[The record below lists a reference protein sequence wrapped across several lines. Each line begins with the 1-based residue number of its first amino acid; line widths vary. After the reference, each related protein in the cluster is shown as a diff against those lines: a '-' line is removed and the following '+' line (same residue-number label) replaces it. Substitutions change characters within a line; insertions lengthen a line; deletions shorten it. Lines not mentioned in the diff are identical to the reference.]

1 MQFRE
6 LTDRYQLHKI
16 LKSSRFGTV
25 LQATDIPSGRTVAV
39 KLITVGPS
47 PGLAAAAPEFTRLAA
62 TLAALGHPNLPSV
75 LDHGFT
81 SDGSAF
87 LVLELLE
94 GKTLDSLNS
103 VPPARLLS
111 LVGQALNGLETLARH
126 GLSHHNL
133 SPDNLFVAQGPEG
146 ERVVLLGLGTS
157 IFRPRGS
164 AATAENARF
173 LAPELAAGGP
183 ADWRADLYSLALAAC
198 TGLGATVGFGEPP
211 VVQLPLAVSF
221 ELESDEALRQTLER
235 ALRQRASER
244 PAPQDLRQALHLAIG
259 DAAAPAPPYPPAAKI
274 PFVAPPLA
282 APAVAPSPPAA
293 VPLPVAHEVPP
304 LLEIPQAMPP
314 IPAAKPPAQPPPEL
328 LAPPPSPAETETAA
342 AGDVLSA
349 VDDEILNA
357 LLSVPAPPPRPVEAA
372 VRGAQAAKAGVPAQP
387 AAAPA
392 GKPLLKRPAV
402 LGALAGVTGLGIAA
416 VAWLL
421 WRPQPEAPAPP
432 PPPPPVVLAK
442 LPTEPPL
449 ARLEEAKLHV
459 AQGED
464 LMARRVLRSILFGE
478 QGLLSAQG
486 CRELGAIEETLA
498 RAGWERLPADVAN
511 GLKSGDLETLQSVV
525 AAGSGR
531 EAELAP
537 EAHAEFDRARSIVA
551 AYEEAGAA
559 AARKD
564 HVQVLERFAAVADLM
579 PQISDPDDLREKA
592 ALALEAAADE
602 LVQAAR
608 YAEAL
613 ARLGPIQRTW
623 PDRPGLSDRIAR
635 YQTFQENERKQE
647 ALLAA
652 LPALE
657 RRKKPWD
664 GLQMLSGIEPTPHL
678 APRFA
683 EARKRLETLLAQLDN
698 QPPQLVLRDGYLLEY
713 ARGTVAELSFRATD
727 DYQVQTVKLMARPEG
742 GKFKELALE
751 TTRTGYSTVAIDPS
765 FHRNGT
771 VELFV
776 VATDFSGHETY
787 LGSADKPLQLKR
799 KQGFERLIR

>member
-6 LTDRYQLHKI
+6 LTDRYQLQKI

-25 LQATDIPSGRTVAV
+25 LQATDVASGRTVVV
-39 KLITVGPS
+39 KLITVGSS
-47 PGLAAAAPEFTRLAA
+47 PGLAAAPEFQRLAA
-62 TLAALGHPNLPSV
+62 ALAELDHPNLPKAV
-75 LDHGFT
+75 DHGFT

-87 LVLELLE
+87 LVLAPLA
-94 GKTLDSLNS
+94 GRTLDALSA

-133 SPDNLFVAQGPEG
+133 SPDNLFVAHNPEG

-173 LAPELAAGGP
+173 LAPEIAAGGP
-183 ADWRADLYSLALAAC
+183 ADWRADIYSLALIAC
-198 TGLGATVGFGEPP
+198 NGLGATVGFGEPP

-235 ALRQRASER
+235 ALRPPASER
-244 PAPQDLRQALHLAIG
+244 PAPQDLRRALRLAIG
-259 DAAAPAPPYPPAAKI
+259 DAAAPAPAPAPAAKV
-274 PFVAPPLA
+274 PSVAPPVA
-282 APAVAPSPPAA
+282 PPAVAPSPPVAM
-293 VPLPVAHEVPP
+293 PLPVAHEAPP
-304 LLEIPQAMPP
+304 LLEIPQSMPP
-314 IPAAKPPAQPPPEL
+314 IQAAKPPAQPPPEL
-328 LAPPPSPAETETAA
+328 LAPPPSAAETETAA

-357 LLSVPAPPPRPVEAA
+357 LLSVPAPPPRPVEATG
-372 VRGAQAAKAGVPAQP
+372 RGAQAARAAVPARP

-402 LGALAGVTGLGIAA
+402 LGAFAGVAVLGIAA
-416 VAWLL
+416 AVWLL
-421 WRPQPEAPAPP
+421 RRPPPEAPSPP

-442 LPTEPPL
+442 LPNEPPL

-459 AQGED
+459 AQGD
-464 LMARRVLRSILFGE
+464 HLMARRVLRSISFGE

-486 CRELGAIEETLA
+486 CRELSALEETLA
-498 RAGWERLPADVAN
+498 RAGWEELPADVAN
-511 GLKSGDLETLQSVV
+511 GLRTGDLEILQNVM
-525 AAGSGR
+525 AAGAGR

-537 EAHAEFDRARSIVA
+537 EARADFDRARAVVA
-551 AYEEAGAA
+551 AYEEVAAA

-564 HVQVLERFAAVADLM
+564 HVQVLERFTAVADLI
-579 PQISDPDDLREKA
+579 PKVGDPDDLRGKA
-592 ALALEAAADE
+592 ALALETGAEE

-635 YQTFQENERKQE
+635 YQTFQENERKQQE
-647 ALLAA
+647 ILAA

-657 RRKKPWD
+657 RRKRPWD
-664 GLQMLSGIEPTPHL
+664 GLQMLNDIEPTPHL

-683 EARKRLETLLAQLDN
+683 EARKRLETLLAQLDS

-727 DYQVQTVKLMARPEG
+727 DYQVLNVRLMARPEG
-742 GKFKELALE
+742 GKFKELPLE
-751 TTRTGYSTVAIDPS
+751 TTRTGYSTVALDPG
-765 FHRNGT
+765 FHHNGT
-771 VELFV
+771 VELYV
-776 VATDFSGHETY
+776 VATDLSGHETY